1 MTIKKSRLEKAR
13 ARWRFPI
20 HTTTGWLGQAN
31 RDILCWNRNSSSF
44 NSMHA
49 KDAICIHL
57 FIIVCIFM
65 IIYVSLL
72 IITQYYSNTIFIM
85 IYVYLGRR
93 LCVCVCHLCWLRHGS
108 CDVMRFGALKH
119 VSVDDWFLQVLVQH
133 FTCLAP
139 ASPLQPLRPS
149 KEKNWT
155 DGSTRDSTRDR
166 ESI

>member
-44 NSMHA
+44 NCTEQHA
-49 KDAICIHL
+49 CKRCHL
-57 FIIVCIFM
+57 FIIGCIFM
-65 IIYVSLL
+65 KKYLYIYIFII
-72 IITQYYSNTIFIM
+72 IQYYFKIK
-85 IYVYLGRR
+85 VYLCIFRAPF
-93 LCVCVCHLCWLRHGS
+93 VCVCHLCWLRHGS

-119 VSVDDWFLQVLVQH
+119 FSVDDWFLQVLVQH